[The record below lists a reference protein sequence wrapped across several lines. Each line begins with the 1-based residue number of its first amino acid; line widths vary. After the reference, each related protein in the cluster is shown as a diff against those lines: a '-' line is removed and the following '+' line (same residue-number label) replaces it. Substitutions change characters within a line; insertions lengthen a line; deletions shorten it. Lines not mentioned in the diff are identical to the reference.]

1 LIDVFWADREVD
13 LPPPRLGDASITG
26 RSAGAV
32 SVSERSPCESGA
44 SPSIDGLRDEPVSAL
59 DGKRLDWFSLPLP
72 EGVTGL
78 LYCGDFCR
86 SSHNLTAAFMR
97 RLVLS
102 NSP

>member
-1 LIDVFWADREVD
+1 LVDREVD
-13 LPPPRLGDASITG
+13 FPPTRLGGASITG

-32 SVSERSPCESGA
+32 SVSERSPARSPCESEA
-44 SPSIDGLRDEPVSAL
+44 SPAIDGLRDEPVSAL

-97 RLVLS
+97 RFVLS